1 MHPYSFDNNNNNKIM
16 ENIFE
21 ELGIPK
27 KYLKKS
33 SRDDRYIALVHKH
46 WLKYVII

>member
-1 MHPYSFDNNNNNKIM
+1 M

-27 KYLKKS
+27 KYLKKTCTE
-33 SRDDRYIALVHKH
+33 DRYIALVHKL
-46 WLKYVII
+46 WLK